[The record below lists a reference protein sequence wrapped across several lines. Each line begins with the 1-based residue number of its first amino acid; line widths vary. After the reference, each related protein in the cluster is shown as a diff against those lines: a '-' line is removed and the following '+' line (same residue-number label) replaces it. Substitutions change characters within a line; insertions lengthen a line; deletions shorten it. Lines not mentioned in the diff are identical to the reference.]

1 MVPGY
6 GGGRK
11 TPALQRALI
20 ILLRPSLFPQMSH
33 PPGIGVTGMA
43 VCVVGLHLAGA
54 FVRPLKAIG
63 YRWNEAVDALRS
75 RVPFFSKN

>member
-1 MVPGY
+1 MDQSDIVPACY
-6 GGGRK
+6 
-11 TPALQRALI
+11 
-20 ILLRPSLFPQMSH
+20 SH

-75 RVPFFSKN
+75 RVEGACT